1 MPIVPKIEFNM
12 FTVYVLHSE
21 KFNKIYIGFTSDLET
36 RLNSHNHLATKG
48 YTIKYRPWKVIY
60 TEEFSDKAK
69 AMKREKELKSSNGRA
84 FIRSL
89 IEQY

>member
-1 MPIVPKIEFNM
+1 M

-21 KFNKIYIGFTSDLET
+21 KYDKIYIGFTSDLEA
-36 RLNSHNHLATKG
+36 RLKSHNHLATKG
-48 YTIKYRPWKVIY
+48 HTIKYRLWNVIY
-60 TEEFSDKAK
+60 TEEFSDKAS

-89 IEQY
+89 IKQW